1 MAGEVSYEPVS
12 VKGVLAE
19 MKDTAELLIDLSYS
33 AVLLGPEDVARE
45 VLELEERMDVLQMRA
60 RMSLLMAAR
69 SPQDAESL
77 APVLSVIGAAEK
89 ISDAAGDIAKVV
101 VEEIGLPE
109 AMAAALPE
117 AVETVASAEVG
128 GEARLAGETLGDLN
142 LETETG
148 VRAISIHREGEWNTD
163 PGPETRLKPG
173 TTVLVRGAAEDVE
186 GVYQSATGEAY
197 DPPTIPESG
206 IEDLERATGAIVLMK
221 NMSELAVDLAYGAIL
236 FNSEALAREVVEL
249 EVEVDALQSRFE
261 AWTLRA
267 AGRVEDPVRL
277 RGLVHLGRSTEVISD
292 AAVEISEGVLRG
304 IGTHPVIAEAVLESD
319 EVLTR
324 SVITPESDLDGVTIG
339 EEMIKTE
346 TGMRVIAVRRAGSS
360 RESSTQGRLLSGGS
374 ENGAGSGGQR
384 VRNEWVISPGPETE
398 LHAGDVLIAKGTRAG
413 AERIDAL
420 TGNGPS
426 EGE

>member
-1 MAGEVSYEPVS
+1 M
-12 VKGVLAE
+12 
-19 MKDTAELLIDLSYS
+19 
-33 AVLLGPEDVARE
+33 
-45 VLELEERMDVLQMRA
+45 
-60 RMSLLMAAR
+60 
-69 SPQDAESL
+69 
-77 APVLSVIGAAEK
+77 
-89 ISDAAGDIAKVV
+89 
-101 VEEIGLPE
+101 
-109 AMAAALPE
+109 
-117 AVETVASAEVG
+117 
-128 GEARLAGETLGDLN
+128 
-142 LETETG
+142 
-148 VRAISIHREGEWNTD
+148 
-163 PGPETRLKPG
+163 
-173 TTVLVRGAAEDVE
+173 
-186 GVYQSATGEAY
+186 
-197 DPPTIPESG
+197 
-206 IEDLERATGAIVLMK
+206 
-221 NMSELAVDLAYGAIL
+221 
-236 FNSEALAREVVEL
+236 
-249 EVEVDALQSRFE
+249 
-261 AWTLRA
+261 
-267 AGRVEDPVRL
+267 
-277 RGLVHLGRSTEVISD
+277 ISD